1 MKYKKQ
7 LKKRIKE
14 INPNLKIGK
23 IKRSPS
29 GTSFSITIKNLD
41 VNLKK
46 LEYELVD
53 ALCMPGLTL
62 IPHGE

>member
-23 IKRSPS
+23 IRRAES
-29 GTSFSITIKNLD
+29 GTSFSIVIKSLD
-41 VNLKK
+41 VNLKQ
-46 LEYELVD
+46 LEHELREV
-53 ALCMPGLTL
+53 LSMPGLTL
-62 IPHGE
+62 IPGGE

>member
-1 MKYKKQ
+1 MNYKKQ

-23 IKRSPS
+23 IKRAPS
-29 GTSFSITIKNLD
+29 GISFSIVIKNLD
-41 VNLKK
+41 VNLKQ

-62 IPHGE
+62 IPNGE

>member
-1 MKYKKQ
+1 MSYKKQ

-23 IKRSPS
+23 IKRA
-29 GTSFSITIKNLD
+29 GTSFSIVIKNLD
-41 VNLKK
+41 VNLKQI
-46 LEYELVD
+46 EHELVET
-53 ALCMPGLTL
+53 LCMPGLTL

>member
-1 MKYKKQ
+1 MSYKKQ

-23 IKRSPS
+23 ISHT
-29 GTSFSITIKNLD
+29 GTSFSIVIKNLD
-41 VNLKK
+41 VNLKQ

>member
-1 MKYKKQ
+1 MSYKKQ

-23 IKRSPS
+23 IKHT
-29 GTSFSITIKNLD
+29 GTSFSIVIKNWD
-41 VNLKK
+41 VNLKQ
-46 LEYELVD
+46 LEHELVE
-53 ALCMPGLTL
+53 ALSMPGLTL